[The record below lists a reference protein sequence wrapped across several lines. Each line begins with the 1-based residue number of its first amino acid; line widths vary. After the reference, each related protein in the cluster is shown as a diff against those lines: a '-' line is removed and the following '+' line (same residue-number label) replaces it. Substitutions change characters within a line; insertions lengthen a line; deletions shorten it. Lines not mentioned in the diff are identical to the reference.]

1 MKISFQK
8 LRNFN
13 PCVIAETACGHD
25 GSLNKLKKL
34 IDIASEAKAKAI
46 KFQIYKLHERSL
58 PNTKEYKI
66 FKKLLLTDNSWEI
79 AVKYAKKKKMF
90 VFADVF
96 GHESFELAESVKVD
110 GFKIH
115 SEDTLNTGL
124 IKNIIKKNKI
134 VLIGIGG
141 THRVEIKSL
150 LQELK
155 VNGKIKNVVLMP
167 GVQTFPTPLEAH
179 SIKEVTDLIKKYSN
193 YGVKVGFADHIEG
206 GTEPSF
212 ILPLMAL
219 SAGAVVIEKHYT
231 TDRAL
236 KQTDYHSALNK
247 KEIKIFIKKVNH
259 FSSLLNPVSDLNK
272 WEIQYR
278 KMFKKS
284 PSVNIF
290 KKKDEIINLKDL
302 TYVKNSK
309 KPQSLSAQQLVGRRL
324 RRDLNKD
331 SLVSLNDIRQ
341 KVGIIVV
348 ARVTSTRLP
357 NKATCKILGKE
368 SLAVLLQRMKRV
380 KNSDEIILAT
390 SKDKS
395 DDILE
400 EIANKEEVK
409 FFRGSLDDVA
419 LRYYEAAKQYKLDQ
433 IVRIT
438 GDAILCDEV
447 MLDKAIVSQISKG
460 SDVTFIKNMPYG
472 TAKEVFSFR
481 TIEAVAKNAEKSENT
496 EYLEWY
502 LENSRNFKVNYI
514 KSDYVF
520 NKSIRLTLDYK
531 EDLVLF
537 NKIFDHFKNKID
549 QFTLKDV
556 LFFLK
561 KNPKIIKINN
571 HLKPKFSKR
580 DLNTSLEI

>member
-1 MKISFQK
+1 
-8 LRNFN
+8 
-13 PCVIAETACGHD
+13 
-25 GSLNKLKKL
+25 
-34 IDIASEAKAKAI
+34 
-46 KFQIYKLHERSL
+46 
-58 PNTKEYKI
+58 
-66 FKKLLLTDNSWEI
+66 
-79 AVKYAKKKKMF
+79 
-90 VFADVF
+90 
-96 GHESFELAESVKVD
+96 
-110 GFKIH
+110 
-115 SEDTLNTGL
+115 
-124 IKNIIKKNKI
+124 
-134 VLIGIGG
+134 
-141 THRVEIKSL
+141 
-150 LQELK
+150 
-155 VNGKIKNVVLMP
+155 
-167 GVQTFPTPLEAH
+167 
-179 SIKEVTDLIKKYSN
+179 
-193 YGVKVGFADHIEG
+193 
-206 GTEPSF
+206 
-212 ILPLMAL
+212 
-219 SAGAVVIEKHYT
+219 
-231 TDRAL
+231 
-236 KQTDYHSALNK
+236 
-247 KEIKIFIKKVNH
+247 
-259 FSSLLNPVSDLNK
+259 
-272 WEIQYR
+272 
-278 KMFKKS
+278 MFKKS